1 MEGTMREI
9 KIYVAGP
16 HKAGKTTVIHY
27 LDPDAV
33 SIDYAGSEGSS
44 TVGFDY
50 GIVYWI
56 PKKRKLIPLEEYR
69 KRKDKYSSQDLWKVV
84 LVGTPGQERF
94 APVRES
100 LVRGCSAVAYVVDS
114 ADFDERALKI
124 FQEVGTYFEEG
135 TPLVVLANKQD
146 LKGALK
152 GKEVIRR
159 LGTNA
164 PVFETVAIKGKKV
177 KEALLTLLELVRTS
191 ILSDQGS

>member
-1 MEGTMREI
+1 MQEI

-27 LDPDAV
+27 LDPDAIT
-33 SIDYAGSEGSS
+33 IDYAGSGGST

-56 PKKRKLIPLEEYR
+56 PKKNKLIPMEEYR
-69 KRKDKYSSQDLWKVV
+69 KKKGKFSDQDIWKIV

-100 LVRGCSAVAYVVDS
+100 LVRGCSAVIYVVDS

-124 FQEVGTYFEEG
+124 FQEIGTYFDEG

-152 GKEVIRR
+152 GREVIRR
-159 LGTNA
+159 LGVDA
-164 PVFETVAIKGKKV
+164 PVFETIAIKGKKV
-177 KEALLTLLELVRTS
+177 KEALLALLEIVKKSRFTKQNS
-191 ILSDQGS
+191 

>member
-1 MEGTMREI
+1 MREI

-27 LDPDAV
+27 LDPD
-33 SIDYAGSEGSS
+33 SITIDYSGSGGST

-56 PKKRKLIPLEEYR
+56 PRKKKLIPLEEYR
-69 KRKDKYSSQDLWKVV
+69 RKKDKYSDQDIWKVV

-100 LVRGCSAVAYVVDS
+100 LVRGCSAIVYVVDS

-124 FQEVGTYFEEG
+124 FREIGTYFDEG
-135 TPLVVLANKQD
+135 TPMVVLANKQD

-152 GKEVIRR
+152 GREVVMK
-159 LGTNA
+159 LGVNA
-164 PVFETVAIKGKKV
+164 PVFETIAIKGKKV
-177 KEALLTLLELVRTS
+177 KEALITLLEIVRS
-191 ILSDQGS
+191 SRYSNPNS

>member
-1 MEGTMREI
+1 MREI

-27 LDPDAV
+27 LDPDAIT
-33 SIDYAGSEGSS
+33 IDYSGSGGST

-56 PKKRKLIPLEEYR
+56 PRKKKLIPLEEYR
-69 KRKDKYSSQDLWKVV
+69 RKKDKYSDQDIWKVV

-100 LVRGCSAVAYVVDS
+100 LVRGCSAIVYVVDS

-124 FQEVGTYFEEG
+124 FQEIGTYFDEG
-135 TPLVVLANKQD
+135 TPMVVLANKQD

-152 GKEVIRR
+152 GREVVMK
-159 LGTNA
+159 LGVNA
-164 PVFETVAIKGKKV
+164 PVFETIAIKGKKV
-177 KEALLTLLELVRTS
+177 KEALIALLEIVRS
-191 ILSDQGS
+191 SRYSNPNS